1 VGARAY
7 ESMTWWVG
15 HMLVSKR
22 DRKEKMCMHETGE
35 NDLSE
40 RKHIAACTC

>member
-1 VGARAY
+1 MVGWAHAGL
-7 ESMTWWVG
+7 EAG
-15 HMLVSKR
+15 Q
-22 DRKEKMCMHETGE
+22 KEKMCMHETGE